1 MTIAY
6 FLHVDGPAGQEEK
19 LQAWADGV
27 FGPALHHSAPAV
39 RIEAYAPQSVED
51 PYLGCESGKL
61 LMVQAD
67 FATRAGLE
75 AAMANVAVADA
86 LSAMPGN
93 GDFQA
98 TTEAFSAR
106 HFPLLDG
113 SSPPRR
119 APVSFVVRYYSPVEK
134 AQAFR
139 DHYCAHHPPIM
150 AHFPRIRNILCY
162 SPVDWRDANRL
173 MPTDSFLGNEI
184 VFDSIEDLNAAMASQ
199 VRHELRADY
208 HHFPPHEGAT
218 SHHAMCRRVLFAG
231 STD

>member
-19 LQAWADGV
+19 LQSWADDV
-27 FGPALHHSAPAV
+27 FAPALNESAPAARV
-39 RIEAYAPQSVED
+39 EAYAPLSVED

-61 LMVQAD
+61 LVVQAD
-67 FATRAGLE
+67 FTKPAGLE
-75 AAMANVAVADA
+75 AALANAAVADA
-86 LSAMPGN
+86 LAAMPRN
-93 GDFQA
+93 GDFQV
-98 TTEAFSAR
+98 TTEAFRVR

-119 APVSFVVRYYSPVEK
+119 APVSFVVRYYFPVAK

-150 AHFPRIRNILCY
+150 ARFPRIRNILCY
-162 SPVDWRDANRL
+162 SPVDWRDVNRL
-173 MPTDSFLGNEI
+173 MPANSFLGNEI

-218 SHHAMCRRVLFAG
+218 SHHAMYRRVLFTGCA
-231 STD
+231 D